1 MVVVAQTGSSCNR
14 QGRACS
20 GGRFSSSWRQGLL
33 CGCSG
38 SPAPG
43 VPNSGTSSPRP
54 TMLPLWAFLAVEPLT
69 PVLSDVQVF
78 YSVPISEVNKLDFE
92 QRVLMSSL
100 EGQKGV
106 RVLCI

>member
-1 MVVVAQTGSSCNR
+1 
-14 QGRACS
+14 
-20 GGRFSSSWRQGLL
+20 
-33 CGCSG
+33 
-38 SPAPG
+38 
-43 VPNSGTSSPRP
+43 
-54 TMLPLWAFLAVEPLT
+54 MLPLWAFLAAEPLT

-106 RVLCI
+106 RVLRI